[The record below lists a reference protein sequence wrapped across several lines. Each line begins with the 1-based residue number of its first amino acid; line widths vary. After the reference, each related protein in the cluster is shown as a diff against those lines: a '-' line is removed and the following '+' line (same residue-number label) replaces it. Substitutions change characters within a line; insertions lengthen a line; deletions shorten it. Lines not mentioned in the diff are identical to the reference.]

1 MARTTIRTE
10 DITASEVTTAKMAT
24 DPTNASNLSSG
35 DVPLAQLG
43 NAPATDTSGIRN
55 DISTLAL
62 HSAIADNK
70 AAFNLTNSFVDQYED
85 SSGIDA
91 TTDVTRSTSGEYMSS
106 ITAAPLAFSTA
117 YATNSTAFAKWGSSS
132 IRVNWTTGTS
142 ARYVML
148 NSTQAFASGLTNF
161 TLEGWTYVNTSTDY
175 YWLLRWSDTNPVTT
189 TPSAVMGFRKYTGG
203 YTTFY
208 NARYN
213 QANSIPDVA
222 GWTGD
227 NLGTISASAW
237 KHFAVNRVGDTLEIF
252 YDGTRTTST
261 DLGTSAAFSA
271 MPWFMLG
278 SEYQVEQQHAD
289 DYRLSNTNRYALGS
303 TITVP
308 ASRFTSDSNT
318 CFLLQSIDET
328 DGTAI
333 TASQEN
339 GPGDITSNATGNYTS
354 TTETANATVSKMG
367 VVVLY
372 ENTSGT
378 ATLDTDLVVQV
389 SANGGTN
396 YTSAPLTAGGTF
408 STGVLVA
415 KSNDITI
422 SNTGTAPKYKV
433 SFANQS
439 HGSKETR
446 IKGVALIY

>member
-1 MARTTIRTE
+1 MA
-10 DITASEVTTAKMAT
+10 ITKVTSGMVNP
-24 DPTNASNLSSG
+24 DPSDASNLSTGS
-35 DVPLAQLG
+35 VPLAQLG
-43 NAPATDTSGIRN
+43 NAPATDLTPLQN
-55 DISTLAL
+55 DIAILAL
-62 HSAIADNK
+62 NSAVQNNQTAHNLSN
-70 AAFNLTNSFVDQYED
+70 AFIDQYED
-85 SSGIDA
+85 STGIDA
-91 TTDVTRSTSGEYMSS
+91 TTNVSRNTSGEYVSS
-106 ITAAPLAFSTA
+106 ITTDPLAFSTT

-132 IRVNWTTGTS
+132 IRINWTTGTS

-148 NSTQAFASGLTNF
+148 NSAQAFASGLTNF
-161 TLEGWTYVNTSTDY
+161 TIEGWTYVNPSTDY
-175 YWLLRWSDTNPVTT
+175 YWLFRWSDTDPVTT

-213 QANSIPDVA
+213 QANSVPDVT

-227 NLGTISASAW
+227 NLGTISGSAW
-237 KHFAVNRVGDTLEIF
+237 KHFAVNRVGNTLECF

-271 MPWFMLG
+271 MPWFMIG
-278 SEYQVEQQHAD
+278 AESGVEQQHCD

-308 ASRFTSDSNT
+308 SSRFTSDSNT

-367 VVVLY
+367 IVVLY
-372 ENTSGT
+372 KNESGT
-378 ATLDTDLVVQV
+378 ATLDTDLVAQV
-389 SANGGTN
+389 SADGGSN
-396 YTSAPLTAGGTF
+396 YVSAPLTAGGTF
-408 STGVLVA
+408 SAGILIA
-415 KSNDITI
+415 ESNDITI
-422 SNTGTAPKYKV
+422 SNTGTTPKFKI
-433 SFANQS
+433 SFANQAS
-439 HGSKETR
+439 GSKETR
-446 IKGVALIY
+446 VYGAALLY